1 MSTKYIKR
9 LAENDLIKKL
19 NSSGCVLVSGPKF
32 CGKSTMCNQYARS
45 SVALITNNDIEIAEA
60 DPRYLLNGETPHLID
75 EWQKVPELWNIIR
88 GDIDKD
94 YKFGK
99 YILTGSTTPVNE
111 EKIQH
116 SGAGRIS
123 TVQLKPFTLY
133 ESGESRGLVSLR
145 ELFANN
151 DKEIT
156 TVFLQ
161 NNNMTLRE
169 MAFLLCRGGWPI
181 SNKAKKEYA
190 IDVTRNYYDGL
201 FVVENENDE
210 FSTFI
215 KGKDVNLLITVL
227 KSYARNISTQ
237 SKISSMVK
245 DIKESGI
252 RETLDEDTFASYAN
266 ILKKLFII
274 YDMPAWNFNLRTSV
288 AVRTAPTHHFIDT
301 SIALASLGINPED
314 LINDMKSFGYFFE
327 DFALRDLSVYAQS
340 LDATLKHYRDSS
352 GQEVD
357 AIIELKNGK
366 YAAVEIKIASK
377 KNIEEGIKSLNAF
390 EQKMLNNG
398 YNKPNFKMLLTSH
411 GGAYKTED
419 GVFVVPINILK
430 D

>member
-60 DPRYLLNGETPHLID
+60 DPRYLLNGEAPHLID

-88 GDIDKD
+88 DDIDKD

>member
-1 MSTKYIKR
+1 
-9 LAENDLIKKL
+9 
-19 NSSGCVLVSGPKF
+19 
-32 CGKSTMCNQYARS
+32 
-45 SVALITNNDIEIAEA
+45 
-60 DPRYLLNGETPHLID
+60 
-75 EWQKVPELWNIIR
+75 
-88 GDIDKD
+88 
-94 YKFGK
+94 
-99 YILTGSTTPVNE
+99 
-111 EKIQH
+111 
-116 SGAGRIS
+116 
-123 TVQLKPFTLY
+123 
-133 ESGESRGLVSLR
+133 
-145 ELFANN
+145 
-151 DKEIT
+151 
-156 TVFLQ
+156 
-161 NNNMTLRE
+161 
-169 MAFLLCRGGWPI
+169 
-181 SNKAKKEYA
+181 
-190 IDVTRNYYDGL
+190 
-201 FVVENENDE
+201 
-210 FSTFI
+210 
-215 KGKDVNLLITVL
+215 
-227 KSYARNISTQ
+227 
-237 SKISSMVK
+237 MVK

-377 KNIEEGIKSLNAF
+377 KNIEEGIKLLNAF